1 MSAAVDTGM
10 TGMGTGV
17 GATGIGVAA
26 VAAAAIVAAA
36 AAAVAA
42 ATSALASVNCFCK
55 VEIASMSFLICD
67 SASFNNRF
75 NRSISARS
83 LLL

>member
-26 VAAAAIVAAA
+26 AAAAIVAAA

-42 ATSALASVNCFCK
+42 ATSALASVNSFCK